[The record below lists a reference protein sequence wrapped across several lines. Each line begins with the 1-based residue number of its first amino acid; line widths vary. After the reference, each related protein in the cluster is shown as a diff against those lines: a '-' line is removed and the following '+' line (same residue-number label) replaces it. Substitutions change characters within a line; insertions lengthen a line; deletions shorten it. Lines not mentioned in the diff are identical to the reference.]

1 MRDVSGVPASVWPCT
16 HPKRPS
22 TARRVVGGT
31 VAETQR
37 QARRVTLLVL
47 VILAVMW
54 AAVLLPPWL
63 RGRTQD
69 RPSDS
74 IHSFRRQLSV
84 LERATPGVPGQP
96 RPESM
101 MTLSEAQR
109 RRRLIIGA
117 LGAMAGATLLAAF
130 TSTGGARMGLF
141 AVNLLFDA
149 VFVGY
154 LLLLAQARGVAAERE
169 MKVRYLRTAPAPGS
183 QLARAEGLDIY
194 EHAR

>member
-1 MRDVSGVPASVWPCT
+1 M
-16 HPKRPS
+16 RPS
-22 TARRVVGGT
+22 TARSAVGGT

-37 QARRVTLLVL
+37 QAWSVTLLVL

-63 RGRTQD
+63 RGRTSD

-84 LERATPGVPGQP
+84 LERATPGVPGQN
-96 RPESM
+96 RPESL

-109 RRRLIIGA
+109 RRRLIIGV
-117 LGAMAGATLLAAF
+117 LGMLAGATLLGAF
-130 TSTGGARMGLF
+130 TSSGSARMGLL
-141 AVNLLFDA
+141 ALNLVLDA
-149 VFVGY
+149 ALVGY
-154 LLLLAQARGVAAERE
+154 LLLLGQARQVAAERE
-169 MKVRYLRTAPAPGS
+169 MKVRYLRAAPAPGS
-183 QLARAEGLDIY
+183 QLAQAERLDVY

>member
-1 MRDVSGVPASVWPCT
+1 
-16 HPKRPS
+16 
-22 TARRVVGGT
+22 
-31 VAETQR
+31 
-37 QARRVTLLVL
+37 
-47 VILAVMW
+47 
-54 AAVLLPPWL
+54 
-63 RGRTQD
+63 
-69 RPSDS
+69 
-74 IHSFRRQLSV
+74 
-84 LERATPGVPGQP
+84 
-96 RPESM
+96 

>member
-1 MRDVSGVPASVWPCT
+1 M
-16 HPKRPS
+16 
-22 TARRVVGGT
+22 VGGT

-84 LERATPGVPGQP
+84 LERATPGVPGQI
-96 RPESM
+96 RPESV

-117 LGAMAGATLLAAF
+117 LGALAGATLLAAF
-130 TSTGGARMGLF
+130 TSAGAARMGLF
-141 AVNLLFDA
+141 AVNLALDVA
-149 VFVGY
+149 LVGY

-169 MKVRYLRTAPAPGS
+169 MKVRYLRTAPAPGT
-183 QLARAEGLDIY
+183 QLAQAERLDIF

>member
-1 MRDVSGVPASVWPCT
+1 
-16 HPKRPS
+16 
-22 TARRVVGGT
+22 
-31 VAETQR
+31 
-37 QARRVTLLVL
+37 VTLLVL

-63 RGRTQD
+63 RGRSSD

-84 LERATPGVPGQP
+84 LERATPGVPGQM

-109 RRRLIIGA
+109 RRRLIIGT
-117 LGAMAGATLLAAF
+117 LGLLAGITLLGAF
-130 TSTGGARMGLF
+130 TSTGSTRMGLF
-141 AVNLLFDA
+141 ALNLLLDTA
-149 VFVGY
+149 LVGY
-154 LLLLAQARGVAAERE
+154 LLLLAQARQVAAERE
-169 MKVRYLRTAPAPGS
+169 MKVRYLRAAPAPGT
-183 QLARAEGLDIY
+183 QLAQAEQYEIY